1 MPDPKLLAFSILLG
15 SVSLYLLFKSK
26 RSQPSKKSPQ
36 KAEES
41 SHKSQ
46 ERRAHLMEKAA
57 RVEKAC
63 KKLDARF
70 LQEVAEMK
78 TLAKQYKEQMQ
89 EGEKEGWKV
98 EVKTGSDLAS
108 VDSASTSGED
118 DRPKRKKDSTS
129 IYPGLR
135 YKVVGTKG
143 SGSKQQLEFTF
154 SGVPAPDVDED
165 DKKSTSNEG
174 SLRVSDLVKDAQY
187 ATSVYRQLMPKKLPA
202 STAALLGHGFAT
214 ANEERDYAFFLN
226 QLLGTLGP
234 RSIEISFL
242 PSDESGKSAE
252 IDIERCL
259 LPAKQMPLALIGN
272 KLFRNKQNALD
283 TLEIGPFI
291 PVLQGSSGEP
301 SKTSA
306 HKILPNI
313 LFDLTYGFVRMMSGA
328 QGNEKAEREP
338 GTKIVLVV
346 PDEAQ
351 VKRFRKTVEGL
362 AKVRNQEEEEDDEF
376 ADPASRLEL
385 FQRKLYYT
393 VDGHAKDRPRTVWQV

>member
-1 MPDPKLLAFSILLG
+1 M
-15 SVSLYLLFKSK
+15 
-26 RSQPSKKSPQ
+26 
-36 KAEES
+36 
-41 SHKSQ
+41 
-46 ERRAHLMEKAA
+46 
-57 RVEKAC
+57 
-63 KKLDARF
+63 
-70 LQEVAEMK
+70 
-78 TLAKQYKEQMQ
+78 
-89 EGEKEGWKV
+89 
-98 EVKTGSDLAS
+98 
-108 VDSASTSGED
+108 TSEED

-143 SGSKQQLEFTF
+143 SSSKQQLEFTF
-154 SGVPAPDVDED
+154 SGIPAPDVDED
-165 DKKSTSNEG
+165 DKKARRRPLVKAVSTVESVITEHPKALVKLLVDPPSHEQDEG
-174 SLRVSDLVKDAQY
+174 SLRVSDLVKDTQY
-187 ATSVYRQLMPKKLPA
+187 ATSFYRQLMPKKLPA

-242 PSDESGKSAE
+242 PSDESDKSAE
-252 IDIERCL
+252 IDIGLCL
-259 LPAKQMPLALIGN
+259 LPSKQMPLALIGN

-283 TLEIGPFI
+283 TLEIGLFI
-291 PVLQGSSGEP
+291 PVSRDSSSKYHFAFAEWRINTLVTRYEGATGSSGEP

-351 VKRFRKTVEGL
+351 AKRFRRTVEGL
-362 AKVRNQEEEEDDEF
+362 AKVGNQEGEEDDEF